1 LICQQTLARARSNR
15 REVDKPQFVGV
26 VTDLI
31 VPDST
36 APAPRPQAF
45 LVEQTANW
53 TLPTHFHQ
61 EHQFQVFVAGG
72 GTIGRNP
79 VEKLAVHYASPHT
92 GYGPLVSGAEG
103 ISYFTL
109 RAVGDTGAWYLPEQ
123 REALLLRI
131 RKQQAHGL
139 PSSTIA
145 PAALQALEQPLQ
157 EALIE
162 PQEGGLAAWLL
173 RLPPGTQ
180 AAPPPLAE
188 AGGGRFY
195 VVTQGSLHNAGEELD
210 ALATVFVSS
219 GEPFELRAGAAGL
232 EVLVLQFPAV
242 ASSSFIEAMD
252 RPPH

>member
-1 LICQQTLARARSNR
+1 MIRQQTLEHCSANR
-15 REVDKPQFVGV
+15 RDVVKSSFVGA

-31 VPDST
+31 VPDPS

-92 GYGPLVSGAEG
+92 GYGPLISGDEG

-109 RAVGDTGAWYLPEQ
+109 RAVADTGAWYLPEQ

-131 RKQQAHGL
+131 RKRQAHGL
-139 PSSTIA
+139 PASYVDTRQLK
-145 PAALQALEQPLQ
+145 ALAEPHQ
-157 EALIE
+157 ETLIE
-162 PQEGGLAAWLL
+162 PQEGGLAAWLV
-173 RLPPGTQ
+173 RLP
-180 AAPPPLAE
+180 ANCKVAPPALAE

-195 VVTQGSLHNAGEELD
+195 VVTQGSVMSAGEQLCG
-210 ALATVFVSS
+210 LATVFVSS
-219 GEPFELRAGAAGL
+219 DETFELQAGGDGL

-242 ASSSFIEAMD
+242 AASSFVEAMAA
-252 RPPH
+252 PAS

>member
-1 LICQQTLARARSNR
+1 LICQQTLERSRPNR
-15 REVDKPQFVGV
+15 RAIDLPQFVGA

-31 VPDST
+31 VPDS
-36 APAPRPQAF
+36 ASAAPRPQAF
-45 LVEQTANW
+45 LVEQAPDW

-79 VEKLAVHYASPHT
+79 VDRLAVHYASPHT

-103 ISYFTL
+103 ISYLTL

-139 PSSTIA
+139 PSSYMQ
-145 PAALQALEQPLQ
+145 PAQLKALEQPFQ

-162 PQEGGLAAWLL
+162 PQEGGLAAWLV
-173 RLPPGTQ
+173 RLPAGAR
-180 AAPPPLAE
+180 AAPPALAGT
-188 AGGGRFY
+188 GGGRFY
-195 VVTQGSLHNAGEELD
+195 VVTQGSLHNAGEELG

-219 GEPFELRAGAAGL
+219 DEAFVLQTGGAGL

-242 ASSSFIEAMD
+242 ASSSFKEAMAA
-252 RPPH
+252 PPH